1 MILKAGD
8 DVVYEDSAWKI
19 LVDLDEIN
27 KAIIKEDCII
37 EVKVYELSVLH

>member
-8 DVVYEDSAWKI
+8 DVVYEEAAWKI